1 VKKDYQQLSIIE
13 GDVRRNLVWALER
26 LCFHADI
33 FQKAAWC
40 MLLLASAE
48 NEGFSNNATGM
59 FAQLF
64 RINLSG
70 TASEPTVRFALLN
83 DALDLN
89 QCNVDRVVL
98 EALEQAISTYGGTR
112 TIGAEYQGTR
122 APLKEWRPKIW
133 QEIYDYWQEAFNLL
147 LRLIKRG
154 DAQKEKVLSVIG
166 NSIQGY
172 VQRGRIDMLDAV
184 IRNIVFLNGRYWP
197 AALNSIKHIFEYDS
211 EDLKQ
216 DVINAL
222 NSWLELLNPDGGD
235 LSEKLKILIV
245 NPPMEHQIGPDGHYI
260 DVASEQAMTLGVEV
274 AKDVDALIPHLDLLL
289 NGEQKQAY
297 SFGYQL
303 ALDIGDIEQL
313 LEQSLMRL
321 LAANPANP
329 SFIIGIYRGI
339 FERSSEVWQ
348 EYINKILADDHF
360 IYLYPDVIRTGDIQ
374 KRHLDIFLQLICSG
388 TLSPNSAKVLC
399 YGSVTSGIPPNTI
412 AEFCLS
418 LAELNDDARWPAL
431 NILYM
436 YCFGKQE
443 NIETLRNPLKRLVS
457 IVPLYEERKGATI
470 DMHEWSDL
478 AQKLL
483 KVRDEEFTV
492 ALTNQLI
499 IACKHGLNH
508 SDIWNYI
515 KPLLLNLMREY
526 GNVLWPIL
534 GIAVVEAEGMN
545 RYWLQQLLDRENSFE
560 NQQPCVLSVLPVDSV
575 ITWCKEHP
583 ELGPSFVANCVNVFE
598 PIDEQQKPSNLF
610 VALLEHFG
618 DDKRVVSA
626 LGANISTRG
635 WSGSLVPY
643 LESDKASLSILLKHK
658 SNNVRDWVTNHI
670 EYIDKQIEVESVRDE
685 EDDFGLF

>member
-1 VKKDYQQLSIIE
+1 
-13 GDVRRNLVWALER
+13 
-26 LCFHADI
+26 
-33 FQKAAWC
+33 
-40 MLLLASAE
+40 
-48 NEGFSNNATGM
+48 
-59 FAQLF
+59 
-64 RINLSG
+64 
-70 TASEPTVRFALLN
+70 
-83 DALDLN
+83 
-89 QCNVDRVVL
+89 
-98 EALEQAISTYGGTR
+98 
-112 TIGAEYQGTR
+112 
-122 APLKEWRPKIW
+122 
-133 QEIYDYWQEAFNLL
+133 
-147 LRLIKRG
+147 
-154 DAQKEKVLSVIG
+154 
-166 NSIQGY
+166 
-172 VQRGRIDMLDAV
+172 
-184 IRNIVFLNGRYWP
+184 
-197 AALNSIKHIFEYDS
+197 
-211 EDLKQ
+211 
-216 DVINAL
+216 
-222 NSWLELLNPDGGD
+222 
-235 LSEKLKILIV
+235 
-245 NPPMEHQIGPDGHYI
+245 
-260 DVASEQAMTLGVEV
+260 
-274 AKDVDALIPHLDLLL
+274 
-289 NGEQKQAY
+289 
-297 SFGYQL
+297 
-303 ALDIGDIEQL
+303 
-313 LEQSLMRL
+313 MRL

-436 YCFGKQE
+436 YCYGTQE
-443 NIETLRNPLKRLVS
+443 NIETLRTPLKRLVS
-457 IVPLYEERKGATI
+457 IVPLYEERKGTAI
-470 DMHEWSDL
+470 DMHNWYDL

-483 KVRDEEFTV
+483 SVRDEELTV

-499 IACKHGLNH
+499 TACKHGLNH

-526 GNVLWPIL
+526 GNVLWPIF

-560 NQQPCVLSVLPVDSV
+560 NQQPSVLSVLPVDSV
-575 ITWCKEHP
+575 ISWCKENP

-598 PIDEQQKPSNLF
+598 PVDEQQNPSNLF

-643 LESDKASLSILLKHK
+643 LESDKASLSILLTHEN
-658 SNNVRDWVTNHI
+658 SNVIRWVKNHI
-670 EYIDKQIEVESVRDE
+670 DYIDRQIAVESVRDE